1 VSSRKTTAG
10 PAAAGP
16 AGRTTTADLRRQ
28 PAGPASLAHRVRA
41 QAGFEATLLLRNG
54 EQLLVSLVLPAL
66 ALVGLSMSSV
76 PDLGDQPRIDVLA
89 PGVLALATLSTAFT
103 GQAIS
108 TGFDRRYGVL
118 RQLATTPL
126 GRGGLLAGKALA
138 VLAVQAVQVF
148 VLGVLAL
155 GLGWRPRWDAVP
167 AALVIGLAGTAALV
181 SLALLLAGTLRAEAV
196 LAVANLVWVVLIT
209 AGAVVIPAGQL
220 PDAVRPVV
228 TRLPSG
234 ALGEG
239 LRAALLG
246 GWLDVGALGVLL
258 AWAVGAAAATLRW
271 FRWSA

>member
-1 VSSRKTTAG
+1 VSSRKTIAG
-10 PAAAGP
+10 PATLG
-16 AGRTTTADLRRQ
+16 
-28 PAGPASLAHRVRA
+28 HRVSA
-41 QAGFEATLLLRNG
+41 QARFEAALLLRNG
-54 EQLLVSLVLPAL
+54 EQLLVSLILPAL
-66 ALVGLSMSSV
+66 ALIGLSMSSA

-126 GRGGLLAGKALA
+126 GRSGLLAGKALA

-148 VLGVLAL
+148 ALGGLAL
-155 GLGWRPRWDAVP
+155 GLGWRPRWEAVP
-167 AALVIGLAGTAALV
+167 AALVIGLAGTAAFV

-209 AGAVVIPAGQL
+209 VGAVVVPAAQL
-220 PDAVRPVV
+220 PHAVRPFV
-228 TRLPSG
+228 TLLPSS

-246 GWLDVGALGVLL
+246 GRLDAGALGVLL
-258 AWAVGAAAATLRW
+258 AWAVGSAAATVRW
-271 FRWSA
+271 FRWNT